1 MKVTILFEK
10 YKTVLNDNFLGG
22 TEFTFTTLKDDTI
35 LSFNSTN
42 VFHTIEPVIVY
53 LKKFKEI
60 NQTHKH

>member
-1 MKVTILFEK
+1 MKVTILFGK
-10 YKTVLNDNFLGG
+10 YEIVLNDNFIWG
-22 TEFTFTTLKDDTI
+22 TEFTFTILKDDTI

-60 NQTHKH
+60 NQTQKH